1 MTVANTMAASL
12 PGAGGR
18 KGGGKFLARLAMAG
32 LAIALALA
40 AWFVITERPYKAG
53 SDIGYY
59 MGLVGGSMMLI
70 LLLYPLRKHMKPFQK
85 LGALRHWFALHMA
98 LGILGPTLVIFH
110 TAFELGSLN
119 SKIAF
124 LSMMLVAG
132 SGIIGRFIYVR
143 IHHGLYGR
151 AATLEEQ
158 RAHLA
163 HSEEEAKTL
172 FAHYPEIR
180 DHLYAFHDQALDTK
194 ISLPARIWRFMT
206 VRLRGR
212 ALRYRLREPIRQ
224 VLARQAAELGWDRQ
238 VQDVHWRLA
247 RREVAEYV
255 AIVCS
260 VAQFQ
265 AWKRLFSLWHV
276 AHIPFV
282 FLLVG
287 SGIAHVVAVHLY

>member
-1 MTVANTMAASL
+1 MAVTTVVADL
-12 PGAGGR
+12 PRTRAQTD
-18 KGGGKFLARLAMAG
+18 GGKLFSRLTMLG
-32 LAIALALA
+32 LALALVAA
-40 AWFVITERPYKAG
+40 AWFVIVERPYKAG
-53 SDIGYY
+53 SDLGYY

-70 LLLYPLRKHMKPFQK
+70 LLLYPLRKNLKSFQR

-132 SGIIGRFIYVR
+132 SGIVGRFIYVH

-158 RAHLA
+158 RMRLA
-163 HSEEEAKTL
+163 QSEDEAKTL

-180 DHLYAFHDQALDTK
+180 DRLYSFHDRALDAK
-194 ISLPARIWRFMT
+194 VSLPNRIWRFMT
-206 VRLRGR
+206 LRIRGR
-212 ALRYRLREPIRQ
+212 VLLYRLRRPLQQ
-224 VLARQAAELGWDRQ
+224 VLIRQAAEQGWNRQ
-238 VQDVHWRLA
+238 IQNSHRRLA
-247 RREVAEYV
+247 RQEAAEYV

>member
-1 MTVANTMAASL
+1 MTAVNTLTAALPLSGERKSSGSL
-12 PGAGGR
+12 
-18 KGGGKFLARLAMAG
+18 FSQLTMVG
-32 LAIALALA
+32 LIVALAVA
-40 AWFVITERPYKAG
+40 AWFVIVERPYKAG

-70 LLLYPLRKHMKPFQK
+70 LMLYPLRKNLKFMQK
-85 LGALRHWFALHMA
+85 LGALRYWFALHMA
-98 LGILGPTLVIFH
+98 FGMLGPTLVIFH
-110 TAFELGSLN
+110 TTFELGSLN

-132 SGIIGRFIYVR
+132 SGIVGRFIYVR

-158 RAHLA
+158 RERMART
-163 HSEEEAKTL
+163 EAEADTL

-180 DHLYAFHDQALDTK
+180 ERLYAFHDMALKTK
-194 ISLPARIWRFMT
+194 LPLPVGIWRFMT
-206 VRLRGR
+206 VRIRGRILLHRLRGPMKR
-212 ALRYRLREPIRQ
+212 
-224 VLARQAAELGWDRQ
+224 VLLRQAAENGWNRQ
-238 VQDVHWRLA
+238 VQVAHWRLA
-247 RREVAEYV
+247 KKEATEYV
-255 AIVCS
+255 ASVCS